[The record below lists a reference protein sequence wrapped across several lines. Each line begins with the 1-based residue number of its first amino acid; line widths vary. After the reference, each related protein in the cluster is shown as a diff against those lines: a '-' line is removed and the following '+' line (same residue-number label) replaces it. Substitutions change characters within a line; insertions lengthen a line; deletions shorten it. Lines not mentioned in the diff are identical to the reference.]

1 MGLRI
6 RHECVNCKFIIF
18 FLQWAKII
26 LVLEKGLNQTKL
38 SKMQKE
44 YSVKLGE
51 PPKDMEGDT
60 EYRGLMVI
68 KTSSKTKARQRKGAI
83 SNWKV
88 CSDYD
93 EELKVSL

>member
-1 MGLRI
+1 M
-6 RHECVNCKFIIF
+6 
-18 FLQWAKII
+18 
-26 LVLEKGLNQTKL
+26 
-38 SKMQKE
+38 
-44 YSVKLGE
+44 KLGE

-88 CSDYD
+88 SSDYD
-93 EELKVSL
+93 EELKVSLQASTLTQNGTGPEGPVTQRIYWSCKNVAGPTNFSLT